1 MMSIE
6 SVHGPDDL
14 RALSPR
20 QTEELAADIRRLL
33 VDEVTRTGG
42 HLGPSLGVVE
52 LTLALHRVFESPRDR
67 LLWDTGHQTYVHKIL
82 TGRAGAFGT
91 LRQPGGLS
99 GYPSRTESEHDVIEN
114 SHASTVLSYA
124 DGLAKAYELQGVTD
138 RAVVAVIGDGALTGG
153 MAWEGLNNLAAAPHR
168 PVVVVLNDNTR
179 SYAPTVGGIPEHLA
193 ELRTGARPPHSVF
206 ETLGLAYVGP
216 VDGHDIAALEEA
228 LRHAAGH
235 GGPVVVHCLTEKGRG
250 HAPAEQDEADRF
262 HAVRPRP
269 AVRPRTA
276 GGPAV
281 PRTDTPEPPSWTD
294 VFGEELAELG
304 ARRPDLVALT
314 AAMLAPTGLNRF
326 ADRFPDRTFDVGIAE
341 QHAVTS
347 AAGLALGG
355 LHPVVA
361 LYATFLNRAFDQML
375 LDVALHRAPVT
386 FVLDRAGVT
395 GDDGASHN
403 GMWDLSLF
411 QMVPGLRVA
420 APRDAAT
427 LRRALREAVAVQ
439 DGPTALRFPKG
450 GTGPD
455 IPAIGTLAGMD
466 ILRRAGSGRAGS
478 GRAGSGER
486 DVLLVSVGAMA
497 GVCLEAADRL
507 AEHGFGVTVV
517 DPRWITPVPEAL
529 VELGLAH
536 GLVATV
542 EDGGRAGGAGS
553 AIAQA
558 LADAG
563 ARTPVRTFGVPQ
575 RFLDHGRRDDILAAC
590 GLTGRGIARAVVE
603 TLARRDD
610 AVGLGTV
617 RPGAVRLDAL
627 APQPVGADQ

>member
-1 MMSIE
+1 MTSIE
-6 SVHGPDDL
+6 SVHCPQDL
-14 RALSPR
+14 RALTTR

-33 VDEVTRTGG
+33 VEEVTRTGG

-52 LTLALHRVFESPRDR
+52 LTLALHRVFESPRDHI
-67 LLWDTGHQTYVHKIL
+67 LWDTGHQTYPHKII
-82 TGRAGAFGT
+82 TGRAAAFAT

-99 GYPSRTESEHDVIEN
+99 GYPSRGESAHDLIEN

-124 DGLAKAYELQGVTD
+124 DGLAKAHRLRGVTD

-153 MAWEGLNNLAAAPHR
+153 MAWEALNNLADGADR

-179 SYAPTVGGIPEHLA
+179 SYAPTVGGIPAHLA
-193 ELRTGARPPHSVF
+193 RLRDEDRPPHSVF
-206 ETLGLAYVGP
+206 ENLGLAYVGP
-216 VDGHDIAALEEA
+216 VDGHDITALEEA
-228 LRHAAGH
+228 LRHAAGL
-235 GGPVVVHCLTEKGRG
+235 GRPVVVHCLTEKGRG

-269 AVRPRTA
+269 AEPAPSRPSR
-276 GGPAV
+276 GPA
-281 PRTDTPEPPSWTD
+281 WTD

-304 ARRPDLVALT
+304 EERPDVVALT
-314 AAMLAPTGLNRF
+314 AAMLAPTGLAPF
-326 ADRFPDRTFDVGIAE
+326 AERFPDRTFDVGIAE

-427 LRRALREAVAVQ
+427 LRRALREALAVQ

-450 GTGPD
+450 TTGRD
-455 IPAIGTLAGMD
+455 IPAVATLDGMD
-466 ILRRAGSGRAGS
+466 VLRQAASGA
-478 GRAGSGER
+478 R

-497 GVCLEAADRL
+497 GVCLDAADRL

-517 DPRWITPVPEAL
+517 DPRWITPVPAAL
-529 VELGLAH
+529 VELGLGH
-536 GLVATV
+536 SFVATV
-542 EDGGRAGGAGS
+542 EDGGRSGGAGA

-563 ARTPVRTFGVPQ
+563 ARTPTRTFGLAQ
-575 RFLDHGRRDDILAAC
+575 RFLDHGRRDDILAAH
-590 GLTGRGIARAVVE
+590 GLTGRHIARAVVE
-603 TLARRDD
+603 ALAGRDD
-610 AVGLGTV
+610 SVTF
-617 RPGAVRLDAL
+617 DQL
-627 APQPVGADQ
+627 APQPVGAGR

>member
-1 MMSIE
+1 MTSIE

-14 RALSPR
+14 RTLSPR

-33 VDEVTRTGG
+33 VEEVTRTGG

-67 LLWDTGHQTYVHKIL
+67 LLWDTGHQTYPHKII

-124 DGLAKAYELQGVTD
+124 DGLAKAYELRGVAD

-179 SYAPTVGGIPEHLA
+179 SYDPTIGGIPEHLA
-193 ELRTGARPPHSVF
+193 LLRTEERPPHNVF
-206 ETLGLAYVGP
+206 ENLGLAYVGP
-216 VDGHDIAALEEA
+216 VDGHDIAVLEQALH
-228 LRHAAGH
+228 HAARL

-269 AVRPRTA
+269 AAPAAARTD
-276 GGPAV
+276 GPAS
-281 PRTDTPEPPSWTD
+281 PAWTD
-294 VFGEELAELG
+294 VFGAELADLG
-304 ARRPDLVALT
+304 ARRPDLVAIT
-314 AAMLAPTGLNRF
+314 AAMLAPTGLSRF

-361 LYATFLNRAFDQML
+361 LYSTFLNRAFDQLL

-411 QMVPGLRVA
+411 QLVPGLRVA
-420 APRDAAT
+420 VPRDAAT

-450 GTGPD
+450 ATGGD
-455 IPAIGTLAGMD
+455 IPAVDTIAGMD
-466 ILRRAGSGRAGS
+466 VLRRAETGA
-478 GRAGSGER
+478 R
-486 DVLLVSVGAMA
+486 DVLLVSVGTMA

-507 AEHGFGVTVV
+507 AEHGYGVTVV
-517 DPRWITPVPEAL
+517 DPRWITPVPVAL
-529 VELGLAH
+529 VDMGLDH

-542 EDGGRAGGAGS
+542 EDSGRAGGAGS
-553 AIAQA
+553 AVAQA

-563 ARTPVRTFGVPQ
+563 ARNPVRTFGLPQ
-575 RFLDHGRRDDILAAC
+575 RFLAHGRRADILAEC
-590 GLTGRGIARAVVE
+590 GLTGRNLTRAVVE
-603 TLARRDD
+603 ALARRDD
-610 AVGLGTV
+610 AV
-617 RPGAVRLDAL
+617 RIDEL
-627 APQPVGADQ
+627 APQPIGADQ

>member
-1 MMSIE
+1 MTSIA

-14 RALSPR
+14 RALTLQ
-20 QTEELAADIRRLL
+20 QTEELAGDIRRLL
-33 VDEVTRTGG
+33 VEEVTRTGG
-42 HLGPSLGVVE
+42 HLGPGLGVVE
-52 LTLALHRVFESPRDR
+52 LTLALHRVFESPRDQI
-67 LLWDTGHQTYVHKIL
+67 LWDTGHQTYPHKII
-82 TGRAGAFGT
+82 TGRAAVFGT

-99 GYPSRTESEHDVIEN
+99 GYPSRAESAHDLIEN

-124 DGLAKAYELQGVTD
+124 DGLAKAHRLTGVTD

-153 MAWEGLNNLAAAPHR
+153 MAWEAMNNLADGADR

-179 SYAPTVGGIPEHLA
+179 SYAPTVGGIPAHL
-193 ELRTGARPPHSVF
+193 ERLRTEEGSPRSVF
-206 ETLGLAYVGP
+206 ENLGLAYVGP

-228 LRHAAGH
+228 LRHAAGL
-235 GGPVVVHCLTEKGRG
+235 GRPVVVHCLTEKGRG

-269 AVRPRTA
+269 AAGTAPRPA
-276 GGPAV
+276 
-281 PRTDTPEPPSWTD
+281 PEPAWTD
-294 VFGEELAELG
+294 VFGEELAALG
-304 ARRPDLVALT
+304 ARRPDVVAVT
-314 AAMLAPTGLNRF
+314 AAMLAPTGLTAF
-326 ADRFPDRTFDVGIAE
+326 AENFPDRTFDVGIAE

-361 LYATFLNRAFDQML
+361 VYATFLNRAFDQML

-411 QMVPGLRVA
+411 QMVPGLRLA

-427 LRRALREAVAVQ
+427 LRRALREALAVQ

-450 GTGPD
+450 SAGRD
-455 IPAIGTLAGMD
+455 VPAVATLDGMD
-466 ILRRAGSGRAGS
+466 VLRHAGS
-478 GRAGSGER
+478 

-517 DPRWITPVPEAL
+517 DPRWIAPVPAAL
-529 VELGLAH
+529 VELGLGH
-536 GLVATV
+536 SLVATV
-542 EDGGRAGGAGS
+542 EDGGRNGGAGA

-563 ARTPVRTFGVPQ
+563 ARTPVRTFGLPQ
-575 RFLDHGRRDDILAAC
+575 RFLDHGRRADILAAH
-590 GLTGRGIARAVVE
+590 GLTGRHIARAVVE
-603 TLARRDD
+603 ALAGRDGSD
-610 AVGLGTV
+610 PI
-617 RPGAVRLDAL
+617 RDL

>member
-1 MMSIE
+1 MTSIE
-6 SVHGPDDL
+6 SLHGPADL
-14 RALSPR
+14 RALTAD

-33 VDEVTRTGG
+33 VEEVTRTGG

-52 LTLALHRVFESPRDR
+52 LTLALHRVFESPRDHI
-67 LLWDTGHQTYVHKIL
+67 LWDTGHQTYPHKII
-82 TGRAGAFGT
+82 TGRAAAFGT

-99 GYPSRTESEHDVIEN
+99 GYPSRTESEHDHIEN

-124 DGLAKAYELQGVTD
+124 DGLAKAHRLRGIAD

-153 MAWEGLNNLAAAPHR
+153 MAWEALNNLADGADR

-179 SYAPTVGGIPEHLA
+179 SYAPTVGGIPAHLA
-193 ELRTGARPPHSVF
+193 ELRAEDRPPHSVF
-206 ETLGLAYVGP
+206 ENLGLAYVGP
-216 VDGHDIAALEEA
+216 VDGHDIPALERA
-228 LRHAAGH
+228 LRHAAGL
-235 GGPVVVHCLTEKGRG
+235 GRPVVVHCLTEKGRG

-269 AVRPRTA
+269 AAPAAPPASR
-276 GGPAV
+276 GPA
-281 PRTDTPEPPSWTD
+281 WTD

-304 ARRPDLVALT
+304 AQRPDVVALT
-314 AAMLAPTGLNRF
+314 AAMLAPTGLAPF
-326 ADRFPDRTFDVGIAE
+326 AERFPDRTFDVGIAE
-341 QHAVTS
+341 QHAVTA

-361 LYATFLNRAFDQML
+361 VYATFLNRAFDQML

-450 GTGPD
+450 STGD
-455 IPAIGTLAGMD
+455 DVPAVATLDGMD
-466 ILRRAGSGRAGS
+466 VLRHDASGA
-478 GRAGSGER
+478 R

-517 DPRWITPVPEAL
+517 DPRWITPVPAAL
-529 VELGLAH
+529 VELGLGH
-536 GLVATV
+536 SLVATV
-542 EDGGRAGGAGS
+542 EDGGRSGGAGA

-563 ARTPVRTFGVPQ
+563 ARTPTRVFGLPQ
-575 RFLDHGRRDDILAAC
+575 RFLDHGRRDDILAAH
-590 GLTGRGIARAVVE
+590 GLTGRHIARSVVE
-603 TLARRDD
+603 ALAGRDD
-610 AVGLGTV
+610 SVTIDHLT
-617 RPGAVRLDAL
+617 
-627 APQPVGADQ
+627 PQPVGADQ

>member
-1 MMSIE
+1 MTSIA
-6 SVHGPDDL
+6 SVHGPDGL
-14 RALSPR
+14 RALTLP

-33 VDEVTRTGG
+33 VEEVTRTGG
-42 HLGPSLGVVE
+42 HLGPGLGVVE

-67 LLWDTGHQTYVHKIL
+67 ILWDTGHQTYPHKII
-82 TGRAGAFGT
+82 TGRAAAFGT

-99 GYPSRTESEHDVIEN
+99 GYPSRAESAHDLIEN

-124 DGLAKAYELQGVTD
+124 DGLAKAHRLTGATD

-153 MAWEGLNNLAAAPHR
+153 MAWEALNNLADGADR

-179 SYAPTVGGIPEHLA
+179 SYAPTVGGIPAHLA
-193 ELRTGARPPHSVF
+193 RLRTEDRSSHSVF
-206 ETLGLAYVGP
+206 ENLGLAYVGP

-228 LRHAAGH
+228 LRHAAGL
-235 GGPVVVHCLTEKGRG
+235 GRPVVVHCLTEKGRG

-269 AVRPRTA
+269 AARTA
-276 GGPAV
+276 PRPA
-281 PRTDTPEPPSWTD
+281 PEPAWTD
-294 VFGEELAELG
+294 VFGEELAALG
-304 ARRPDLVALT
+304 DRHPEVVALT
-314 AAMLAPTGLNRF
+314 AAMLAPTGLTAF
-326 ADRFPDRTFDVGIAE
+326 AERFPDRTFDVGIAE

-361 LYATFLNRAFDQML
+361 VYATFLNRAFDQML

-403 GMWDLSLF
+403 GMWDLTLF

-427 LRRALREAVAVQ
+427 LRRALREALAVQ

-450 GTGPD
+450 SAGPD
-455 IPAIGTLAGMD
+455 IPAVATLDGMD
-466 ILRRAGSGRAGS
+466 VLRRPGSYAP
-478 GRAGSGER
+478 

-517 DPRWITPVPEAL
+517 DPRWIAPVPDAL
-529 VELGLAH
+529 VELGLGHA
-536 GLVATV
+536 LVATV
-542 EDGGRAGGAGS
+542 EDGGRSGGAGA
-553 AIAQA
+553 AISQA

-563 ARTPVRTFGVPQ
+563 ARTPVRTFGLPQ
-575 RFLDHGRRDDILAAC
+575 RFLDHGRRDDILAAH
-590 GLTGRGIARAVVE
+590 GLTGRHIARAVVE
-603 TLARRDD
+603 ALAGRDD
-610 AVGLGTV
+610 SVSIG
-617 RPGAVRLDAL
+617 DL

>member
-1 MMSIE
+1 MTSIA
-6 SVHGPDDL
+6 SVHGPDGL
-14 RALSPR
+14 RALTLP

-33 VDEVTRTGG
+33 VEEVTRTGG
-42 HLGPSLGVVE
+42 HLGPGLGVVE
-52 LTLALHRVFESPRDR
+52 LTLALHRVFESPRDQI
-67 LLWDTGHQTYVHKIL
+67 LWDTGHQTYPHKII
-82 TGRAGAFGT
+82 TGRAAAFGT

-99 GYPSRTESEHDVIEN
+99 GYPSRAESAHDLIEN

-124 DGLAKAYELQGVTD
+124 DGLAKAHRLTGATD

-153 MAWEGLNNLAAAPHR
+153 MAWEALNNLADGADR

-179 SYAPTVGGIPEHLA
+179 SYAPTIGGIPAHLA
-193 ELRTGARPPHSVF
+193 RLRTEDRSSHSVF
-206 ETLGLAYVGP
+206 ENLGLAYVGP

-228 LRHAAGH
+228 LRHASGL
-235 GGPVVVHCLTEKGRG
+235 GRPVVVHCLTEKGRG
-250 HAPAEQDEADRF
+250 HAPAEQDEADRV

-269 AVRPRTA
+269 AARTA
-276 GGPAV
+276 PRPA
-281 PRTDTPEPPSWTD
+281 PEPAWTD
-294 VFGEELAELG
+294 VFGEELAALG
-304 ARRPDLVALT
+304 DRHPEVVALT
-314 AAMLAPTGLNRF
+314 AAMLAPTGLTAF
-326 ADRFPDRTFDVGIAE
+326 AERFPDRTFDVGIAE

-361 LYATFLNRAFDQML
+361 VYATFLNRAFDQML

-403 GMWDLSLF
+403 GMWDLTLF

-427 LRRALREAVAVQ
+427 LRRALREALAVQ

-450 GTGPD
+450 SAGPD
-455 IPAIGTLAGMD
+455 IPAVATLDGMD
-466 ILRRAGSGRAGS
+466 VLRRPGSYA
-478 GRAGSGER
+478 R

-517 DPRWITPVPEAL
+517 DPRWIAPVPDAL
-529 VELGLAH
+529 VELGLGHA
-536 GLVATV
+536 LVATV
-542 EDGGRAGGAGS
+542 EDGGRSGGAGA
-553 AIAQA
+553 AISQA

-563 ARTPVRTFGVPQ
+563 ARTPVRTFGLPQ
-575 RFLDHGRRDDILAAC
+575 RFLDHGRRDDILAAH
-590 GLTGRGIARAVVE
+590 GLTGRHIARAVVE
-603 TLARRDD
+603 ALAGRDD
-610 AVGLGTV
+610 SVSIG
-617 RPGAVRLDAL
+617 DL

>member
-1 MMSIE
+1 MTTID
-6 SVHGPDDL
+6 SVQGPDDL
-14 RALSPR
+14 RTLTAPQL
-20 QTEELAADIRRLL
+20 EELARDIRRLL
-33 VDEVTRTGG
+33 VEEVTRTGG
-42 HLGPSLGVVE
+42 HLGPGLGVVE
-52 LTLALHRVFESPRDR
+52 LTIALHRVFESPRDR
-67 LLWDTGHQTYVHKIL
+67 IMWDTGHQTYAHKVL
-82 TGRAGAFGT
+82 TGRGGDFGT

-114 SHASTVLSYA
+114 SHASTVVSYA
-124 DGLAKAYELQGVTD
+124 DGLAKAYALQGVTD

-153 MAWEGLNNLAAAPHR
+153 MAWEGLNNLAAAPDR

-179 SYAPTVGGIPEHLA
+179 SYAPTVGGIAAHLA
-193 ELRTGARPPHSVF
+193 ALRSGEHRTPSVF
-206 ETLGLAYVGP
+206 ENMGLQYVGP
-216 VDGHDIAALEEA
+216 VDGHDIEALEDA
-228 LRHAAGH
+228 LRRAAGL

-269 AVRPRTA
+269 AARTTPRAA
-276 GGPAV
+276 GSAGPA
-281 PRTDTPEPPSWTD
+281 WTD
-294 VFGEELAELG
+294 VFGAELAELG
-304 ARRPDLVALT
+304 ALRQDLVAIT
-314 AAMLAPTGLNRF
+314 AAMLAPTGLTRF

-411 QMVPGLRVA
+411 QLVPGLRVA

-427 LRRALREAVAVQ
+427 LRRALREAVAVH

-450 GTGPD
+450 TTGPD
-455 IPAIGTLAGMD
+455 IPAVGTVAGMD
-466 ILRRAGSGRAGS
+466 VLRRAGSRA
-478 GRAGSGER
+478 R
-486 DVLLVSVGAMA
+486 DVLLVSVGPMA
-497 GVCLEAADRL
+497 GVCLDASERL
-507 AEHGFGVTVV
+507 AGHGFGVTVV
-517 DPRWITPVPEAL
+517 DPRWITPVPAAL
-529 VELGLAH
+529 VELGLDH
-536 GLVATV
+536 GLVVTV
-542 EDGGRAGGAGS
+542 EDSGRAGGAGS

-563 ARTPVRTFGVPQ
+563 ARTPARTFGVPQ
-575 RFLDHGRRDDILAAC
+575 RFLDHGRREDILTES
-590 GLTGRGIARAVVE
+590 GLTGRHIARVVAE
-603 TLARRDD
+603 ALAGRDD
-610 AVGLGTV
+610 T
-617 RPGAVRLDAL
+617 VRLDELA
-627 APQPVGADQ
+627 APQPVGADR

>member
-1 MMSIE
+1 MTSIE

-14 RALSPR
+14 RALSLR
-20 QTEELAADIRRLL
+20 QTEQLAADIRRLL
-33 VDEVTRTGG
+33 VEEVTRTGG

-52 LTLALHRVFESPRDR
+52 LTIALHRVFESPRDR
-67 LLWDTGHQTYVHKIL
+67 IMWDTGHQTYAHKII

-99 GYPSRTESEHDVIEN
+99 GYPSRTESEHDIIEN

-124 DGLAKAYELQGVTD
+124 DGLAKAYEIQGITD

-153 MAWEGLNNLAAAPHR
+153 MAWEGLNNLAAARRR

-179 SYAPTVGGIPEHLA
+179 SYTPTVGGIPEHLA
-193 ELRTGARPPHSVF
+193 RLRTGERPPHSVF
-206 ETLGLAYVGP
+206 ENMGLAYVGP
-216 VDGHDIAALEEA
+216 VDGHDIAALERA
-228 LRHAAGH
+228 LNHAARL

-269 AVRPRTA
+269 AT
-276 GGPAV
+276 PAI
-281 PRTDTPEPPSWTD
+281 PRTDGPASPASPAWTA
-294 VFGEELAELG
+294 VFGEELADLG
-304 ARRPDLVALT
+304 AQHPDLVAIT
-314 AAMLAPTGLNRF
+314 AAMLAPTGLSRF
-326 ADRFPDRTFDVGIAE
+326 ADRFPERTFDVGIAE

-361 LYATFLNRAFDQML
+361 IYATFLNRAFDQML

-403 GMWDLSLF
+403 GMWDLSLC

-420 APRDAAT
+420 APRDGAT

-450 GTGPD
+450 TTGHD
-455 IPAIGTLAGMD
+455 IPAVDTVAGMD
-466 ILRRAGSGRAGS
+466 VLRRAET
-478 GRAGSGER
+478 GER
-486 DVLLVSVGAMA
+486 AVLLVSVGTMA

-517 DPRWITPVPEAL
+517 DPRWLTPVPAAL
-529 VELGLAH
+529 VDMGLDH

-542 EDGGRAGGAGS
+542 EDSGRAGGAGS
-553 AIAQA
+553 AVAQA

-563 ARTPVRTFGVPQ
+563 ARTPVRTFGLPQ
-575 RFLDHGRRDDILAAC
+575 RFLDHGRRADILAEC
-590 GLTGRGIARAVVE
+590 GLTGRGIARVVVE
-603 TLARRDD
+603 ALARRDD
-610 AVGLGTV
+610 AV
-617 RPGAVRLDAL
+617 RIDEL
-627 APQPVGADQ
+627 APQPVWADQ

>member
-1 MMSIE
+1 MTSIDP
-6 SVHGPDDL
+6 VPAADDL
-14 RALSPR
+14 RALTPE
-20 QTEELAADIRRLL
+20 QTEELAAGIRRLL

-52 LTLALHRVFESPRDR
+52 LTIALHRVFDSPRDR
-67 LLWDTGHQTYVHKIL
+67 LLWDTGHQTYAHKIL

-124 DGLAKAYELQGVTD
+124 DGLAKAHELQGVTD

-153 MAWEGLNNLAAAPHR
+153 MAWEGLNNLGAAPHR
-168 PVVVVLNDNTR
+168 PVIVVLNDNTR
-179 SYAPTVGGIPEHLA
+179 SYAPTVGGLAEHLA
-193 ELRTGARPPHSVF
+193 GLRTGEHGGPSVF
-206 ETLGLAYVGP
+206 ENMGLAYLGP
-216 VDGHDIAALEEA
+216 VDGHDIAALERA
-228 LRHAAGH
+228 LRRAADLGR
-235 GGPVVVHCLTEKGRG
+235 PVVVHCLTEKGRG
-250 HAPAEQDEADRF
+250 HAPAEQDETDRF

-269 AVRPRTA
+269 AT
-276 GGPAV
+276 PAA
-281 PRTDTPEPPSWTD
+281 PAWTD
-294 VFGEELAELG
+294 VFAAELEELG
-304 ARRPDLVALT
+304 ARRPDLVAVT
-314 AAMLAPTGLNRF
+314 AAMLAPTGLSRF
-326 ADRFPDRTFDVGIAE
+326 ADRFPERTFDVGIAE

-361 LYATFLNRAFDQML
+361 LYATFLNRAFDQLL

-403 GMWDLSLF
+403 GMWDLSLV
-411 QMVPGLRVA
+411 QLVPGLRVA

-427 LRRALREAVAVQ
+427 LRRALREAVAVT

-450 GTGPD
+450 TAPAAVAAVDTVAGTD
-455 IPAIGTLAGMD
+455 V
-466 ILRRAGSGRAGS
+466 LRRPATA
-478 GRAGSGER
+478 AR
-486 DVLLVSVGAMA
+486 DVLLVSVGTMA

-507 AEHGFGVTVV
+507 EEHGFGVTVV
-517 DPRWITPVPEAL
+517 DPRWIAPVSTAL
-529 VELGLAH
+529 VTMGLDH
-536 GLVATV
+536 GLVVTV
-542 EDGGRAGGAGS
+542 EDGGRAGGTGS
-553 AIAQA
+553 ALAQA

-563 ARTPVRTFGVPQ
+563 ARTPARTLALPQ
-575 RFLDHGRRDDILAAC
+575 RFLDHGRRGDILAAC

-603 TLARRDD
+603 ALAHRDD
-610 AVGLGTV
+610 DI
-617 RPGAVRLDAL
+617 RMDAP

>member
-1 MMSIE
+1 MTSIA

-14 RALSPR
+14 RTLTPA

-33 VDEVTRTGG
+33 VEEVTRTGG

-52 LTLALHRVFESPRDR
+52 LTLALHRVFESPRDQI
-67 LLWDTGHQTYVHKIL
+67 LWDTGHQTYPHKII
-82 TGRAGAFGT
+82 TGRADAFGT

-99 GYPSRTESEHDVIEN
+99 GYPSRAESPHDVIEN

-124 DGLAKAYELQGVTD
+124 DGLAKAHRLTGATD

-153 MAWEGLNNLAAAPHR
+153 MAWEALNNLADGADR

-179 SYAPTVGGIPEHLA
+179 SYAPTVGGIPAHLA
-193 ELRTGARPPHSVF
+193 RLRTEDRPPHSVF
-206 ETLGLAYVGP
+206 ENLGLAYVGP
-216 VDGHDIAALEEA
+216 VDGHDIEALEEA
-228 LRHAAGH
+228 LRHAAGL
-235 GGPVVVHCLTEKGRG
+235 GRPVVVHCVTEKGRG

-269 AVRPRTA
+269 VARTTPRPA
-276 GGPAV
+276 
-281 PRTDTPEPPSWTD
+281 PEPAWTD
-294 VFGEELAELG
+294 VFGDELAALG
-304 ARRPDLVALT
+304 ARCPDVVALT
-314 AAMLAPTGLNRF
+314 AAMLAPTGLTAF
-326 ADRFPDRTFDVGIAE
+326 AERFPDRTFDVGIAE

-361 LYATFLNRAFDQML
+361 VYATFLNRAFDQML

-403 GMWDLSLF
+403 GMWDLPLF

-427 LRRALREAVAVQ
+427 LRRALREALAIQ

-450 GTGPD
+450 STGPD
-455 IPAIGTLAGMD
+455 LPAVATLDGMD
-466 ILRRAGSGRAGS
+466 VLRRADAD
-478 GRAGSGER
+478 AP

-497 GVCLEAADRL
+497 GVSLEAADRL

-517 DPRWITPVPEAL
+517 DPRWIAPVPTAL
-529 VELGLAH
+529 VELGLGH
-536 GLVATV
+536 SLVATV
-542 EDGGRAGGAGS
+542 EDGGRSGGAG
-553 AIAQA
+553 AALAQA

-563 ARTPVRTFGVPQ
+563 ARTPVRTFGLPQ
-575 RFLDHGRRDDILAAC
+575 RFLDHGRRDDILAAH
-590 GLTGRGIARAVVE
+590 GLTGRHIARAVVE
-603 TLARRDD
+603 ALAGRDD
-610 AVGLGTV
+610 SVSIG
-617 RPGAVRLDAL
+617 DL

>member
-1 MMSIE
+1 MTSIA

-14 RALSPR
+14 RALTLP

-33 VDEVTRTGG
+33 VEEVTRTGG

-52 LTLALHRVFESPRDR
+52 LTLALHRVFESPRDQI
-67 LLWDTGHQTYVHKIL
+67 LWDTGHQTYPHKII
-82 TGRAGAFGT
+82 TGRAAAFGT

-99 GYPSRTESEHDVIEN
+99 GYPSRAESAHDLIEN

-124 DGLAKAYELQGVTD
+124 DGLAKAHRLTGATD

-153 MAWEGLNNLAAAPHR
+153 MAWEALNNLADGADR

-179 SYAPTVGGIPEHLA
+179 SYAPTVGGIPAHLA
-193 ELRTGARPPHSVF
+193 QLRAEDRPPHSVF
-206 ETLGLAYVGP
+206 ENLGLAYIGP

-228 LRHAAGH
+228 LRHAAGL
-235 GGPVVVHCLTEKGRG
+235 GRPVVVHCLTEKGRG

-269 AVRPRTA
+269 AARTA
-276 GGPAV
+276 
-281 PRTDTPEPPSWTD
+281 PRPTPEPAWTD
-294 VFGEELAELG
+294 VFGEELAALG
-304 ARRPDLVALT
+304 ARCPDVVALT
-314 AAMLAPTGLNRF
+314 AAMLAPTGLTAF
-326 ADRFPDRTFDVGIAE
+326 AERFPDRTFDVGIAE

-361 LYATFLNRAFDQML
+361 VYATFLNRAFDQML

-427 LRRALREAVAVQ
+427 LRRALREALAVQ

-450 GTGPD
+450 SAGHD
-455 IPAIGTLAGMD
+455 IPAVATLDGMD
-466 ILRRAGSGRAGS
+466 VLRHADSDA
-478 GRAGSGER
+478 R

-517 DPRWITPVPEAL
+517 DPRWIAPVPAAL
-529 VELGLAH
+529 VELGLGH
-536 GLVATV
+536 SLVATV
-542 EDGGRAGGAGS
+542 EDGGRSGGAGA

-563 ARTPVRTFGVPQ
+563 ARTPVRTFGLPQ
-575 RFLDHGRRDDILAAC
+575 RFLDHGRREDILAAH
-590 GLTGRGIARAVVE
+590 GLTGRHIARAVVE
-603 TLARRDD
+603 ALAGRDD
-610 AVGLGTV
+610 SVSIG
-617 RPGAVRLDAL
+617 DL

>member
-1 MMSIE
+1 MTSIA

-14 RALSPR
+14 RALTLP

-33 VDEVTRTGG
+33 VEEVTRTGG

-52 LTLALHRVFESPRDR
+52 LTLALHRVFESPRDQI
-67 LLWDTGHQTYVHKIL
+67 LWDTGHQTYPHKII
-82 TGRAGAFGT
+82 TGRAAAFGT

-99 GYPSRTESEHDVIEN
+99 GYPSRAESAHDLIEN

-124 DGLAKAYELQGVTD
+124 DGLAKAHRLTGATD

-153 MAWEGLNNLAAAPHR
+153 MAWEALNNLADGADR

-179 SYAPTVGGIPEHLA
+179 SYAPTVGGIPAHLA
-193 ELRTGARPPHSVF
+193 QLRSEDRPPHSVF
-206 ETLGLAYVGP
+206 ENLGLAYVGP
-216 VDGHDIAALEEA
+216 VDGHDVAALEEA
-228 LRHAAGH
+228 LRHAAGL
-235 GGPVVVHCLTEKGRG
+235 GRPVVVHCLTEKGRG

-269 AVRPRTA
+269 AARTA
-276 GGPAV
+276 PRPA
-281 PRTDTPEPPSWTD
+281 PEPAWTD
-294 VFGEELAELG
+294 VFGEELAALG
-304 ARRPDLVALT
+304 ARCPDVVALT
-314 AAMLAPTGLNRF
+314 AAMLAPTGLTAF
-326 ADRFPDRTFDVGIAE
+326 AERFPDRTFDVGIAE

-361 LYATFLNRAFDQML
+361 VYATFLNRAFDQML

-427 LRRALREAVAVQ
+427 LRRALREALAVQ

-450 GTGPD
+450 SAGHD
-455 IPAIGTLAGMD
+455 IPAVATLDGMD
-466 ILRRAGSGRAGS
+466 VLRRAGSGA
-478 GRAGSGER
+478 R

-517 DPRWITPVPEAL
+517 DPRWIAPVPAAL
-529 VELGLAH
+529 VELGLGH
-536 GLVATV
+536 SLVATV
-542 EDGGRAGGAGS
+542 EDGGRSGGAGA
-553 AIAQA
+553 AIAQT

-563 ARTPVRTFGVPQ
+563 ARAPVRTFGLPQ
-575 RFLDHGRRDDILAAC
+575 RFLEHGRRDDILAAH
-590 GLTGRGIARAVVE
+590 GLTGRHIARAVVE
-603 TLARRDD
+603 ALAGRDD
-610 AVGLGTV
+610 SVSIG
-617 RPGAVRLDAL
+617 DL

>member
-1 MMSIE
+1 MTSIA
-6 SVHGPDDL
+6 SVHGPDGL
-14 RALSPR
+14 RALTLP

-33 VDEVTRTGG
+33 VEEVTRNGG
-42 HLGPSLGVVE
+42 HLGPGLGVVE

-67 LLWDTGHQTYVHKIL
+67 ILWDTGHQTYPHKII
-82 TGRAGAFGT
+82 TGRAAAFGT

-99 GYPSRTESEHDVIEN
+99 GYPSRAESAHDLIEN

-124 DGLAKAYELQGVTD
+124 DGLAKAHRLTGATD

-153 MAWEGLNNLAAAPHR
+153 MAWEALNNLADGADR

-179 SYAPTVGGIPEHLA
+179 SYAPTVGGIPAHLA
-193 ELRTGARPPHSVF
+193 RLRTGDRSSHSVF
-206 ETLGLAYVGP
+206 ENLGLAYVGP
-216 VDGHDIAALEEA
+216 VDGHDIAALEGA
-228 LRHAAGH
+228 LRHAAGL
-235 GGPVVVHCLTEKGRG
+235 GRPVVVHCLTEKGRG

-269 AVRPRTA
+269 AARTA
-276 GGPAV
+276 PRPA
-281 PRTDTPEPPSWTD
+281 PEPAWTD
-294 VFGEELAELG
+294 VFGEELAALG
-304 ARRPDLVALT
+304 DRHPEVVALT
-314 AAMLAPTGLNRF
+314 AAMLAPTGLTAF
-326 ADRFPDRTFDVGIAE
+326 AERFPDRTFDVGIAE

-361 LYATFLNRAFDQML
+361 VYATFLNRAFDQML

-403 GMWDLSLF
+403 GMWDLTLF

-427 LRRALREAVAVQ
+427 LRRALREALAVQ

-450 GTGPD
+450 SAGPD
-455 IPAIGTLAGMD
+455 IPAVATLDGMD
-466 ILRRAGSGRAGS
+466 VLRRPGSYA
-478 GRAGSGER
+478 R

-517 DPRWITPVPEAL
+517 DPRWIAPVPDAL
-529 VELGLAH
+529 VELGLGHA
-536 GLVATV
+536 LVATV
-542 EDGGRAGGAGS
+542 EDGGRSGGAGA
-553 AIAQA
+553 AISQA

-563 ARTPVRTFGVPQ
+563 ARTPVRTFGLPQ
-575 RFLDHGRRDDILAAC
+575 RFLDHGRRDDILAAH
-590 GLTGRGIARAVVE
+590 GLTGRHIARAVVE
-603 TLARRDD
+603 ALAGRDD
-610 AVGLGTV
+610 SVSIG
-617 RPGAVRLDAL
+617 DL

>member
-1 MMSIE
+1 MTSIDP
-6 SVHGPDDL
+6 VPAADDL
-14 RALSPR
+14 RALTPE
-20 QTEELAADIRRLL
+20 QTDQLAARIRRLL
-33 VDEVTRTGG
+33 IEEVTRTGG
-42 HLGPSLGVVE
+42 HLGPGLGVVE
-52 LTLALHRVFESPRDR
+52 LTIALHRVFDSPRDR

-124 DGLAKAYELQGVTD
+124 DGLAKAHELQGVTD

-153 MAWEGLNNLAAAPHR
+153 MAWEGLNNLGAAPHR
-168 PVVVVLNDNTR
+168 PVIVVLNDNTR
-179 SYAPTVGGIPEHLA
+179 SYAPTVGGLAEHLA
-193 ELRTGARPPHSVF
+193 GLRTGKHTAPSVF
-206 ETLGLAYVGP
+206 ENMGLAYLGP
-216 VDGHDIAALEEA
+216 VDGHDIAALERS
-228 LRHAAGH
+228 LRRAADLGR
-235 GGPVVVHCLTEKGRG
+235 PVVVHCLTEKGRG
-250 HAPAEQDEADRF
+250 HAPAEQDETDRF

-269 AVRPRTA
+269 ATPA
-276 GGPAV
+276 APAEGPA
-281 PRTDTPEPPSWTD
+281 WTD
-294 VFGEELAELG
+294 VFAAELEQLG
-304 ARRPDLVALT
+304 ARRPDLVAVT
-314 AAMLAPTGLNRF
+314 AAMLAPTGLSRF
-326 ADRFPDRTFDVGIAE
+326 ADRFPERTFDVGIAE

-361 LYATFLNRAFDQML
+361 LYATFLNRAFDQLL

-403 GMWDLSLF
+403 GMWDLSLV
-411 QMVPGLRVA
+411 QLVPGLRVA

-427 LRRALREAVAVQ
+427 LRRALREAVAVT

-450 GTGPD
+450 TAPAAVAAVDTIAGTD
-455 IPAIGTLAGMD
+455 V
-466 ILRRAGSGRAGS
+466 LRRPATA
-478 GRAGSGER
+478 AR
-486 DVLLVSVGAMA
+486 DVLLVSVGTMA

-507 AEHGFGVTVV
+507 EEHGFGVTVV
-517 DPRWITPVPEAL
+517 DPRWIAPVPTAL
-529 VELGLAH
+529 VTLGLDH
-536 GLVATV
+536 GLVVTV
-542 EDGGRAGGAGS
+542 EDGGRAGGTGS
-553 AIAQA
+553 ALAQA

-563 ARTPVRTFGVPQ
+563 ARTPARTLALPQ
-575 RFLDHGRRDDILAAC
+575 RFLDHGRRGDILAAC

-603 TLARRDD
+603 ALAHRDD
-610 AVGLGTV
+610 DI
-617 RPGAVRLDAL
+617 RIDAP

>member
-1 MMSIE
+1 MTSIE

-20 QTEELAADIRRLL
+20 QIEELAADIRRLL

-52 LTLALHRVFESPRDR
+52 LTIALHRVFESPRDR
-67 LLWDTGHQTYVHKIL
+67 IMWDTGHQTYAHKIL
-82 TGRAGAFGT
+82 TGRAGVFGT

-99 GYPSRTESEHDVIEN
+99 GYPSRTESEHDIIEN

-124 DGLAKAYELQGVTD
+124 DGLAKAYELQGITD

-179 SYAPTVGGIPEHLA
+179 SYAPTIGGIPEHLA
-193 ELRTGARPPHSVF
+193 LLRTEERPHSVF
-206 ETLGLAYVGP
+206 ENLGLAYVGP
-216 VDGHDIAALEEA
+216 VDGHDTAALEQA
-228 LRHAAGH
+228 LHHAAH
-235 GGPVVVHCLTEKGRG
+235 LGGPVVVHCLTEKGRG

-269 AVRPRTA
+269 AA
-276 GGPAV
+276 PAV
-281 PRTDTPEPPSWTD
+281 PRTDGPASPAWTD
-294 VFGEELAELG
+294 VFGTELAELG
-304 ARRPDLVALT
+304 GRHHDLVAIT
-314 AAMLAPTGLNRF
+314 AAMLAPIGLSRF

-341 QHAVTS
+341 QHAFTS

-361 LYATFLNRAFDQML
+361 LYSTFLNRAFDQLL
-375 LDVALHRAPVT
+375 LDVALHHAPVT

-420 APRDAAT
+420 VPRDAAT

-450 GTGPD
+450 NTGHD
-455 IPAIGTLAGMD
+455 IPAVDTVAGMD
-466 ILRRAGSGRAGS
+466 VLRRAGT
-478 GRAGSGER
+478 GEC
-486 DVLLVSVGAMA
+486 DVLLVSVGTMA

-517 DPRWITPVPEAL
+517 DPRWITPVPAAL
-529 VELGLAH
+529 VDMGLDH

-542 EDGGRAGGAGS
+542 EDSGRAGGAGS
-553 AIAQA
+553 AVAQA

-575 RFLDHGRRDDILAAC
+575 RFLDHGRRGDILAEC
-590 GLTGRGIARAVVE
+590 GLTGRSIARAVVE
-603 TLARRDD
+603 ALARRND
-610 AVGLGTV
+610 AV
-617 RPGAVRLDAL
+617 RIDEL
-627 APQPVGADQ
+627 APQPLGADQ